1 MLDSLFDF
9 DAAIYFLTHL
19 EWYWV
24 LTFAFIVT
32 LVENLFPPSPSD
44 SVLVFIGSLV
54 ALGTVKFIP
63 LLVAASL
70 GSLAGFVIMYYLG
83 YFFGHRVVDSNR
95 IKFINQ
101 KDLEKPEK
109 WFRQYGYYLIIANR
123 FLSGTRAVIAFFAG
137 MSELTV
143 SKTIILSLLSA
154 LLWNAILIYLGIVFG
169 DNYESIIDYISL
181 YGKIIFPI
189 ALIGIGLF
197 IWYKIKNNGKVD
209 K

>member
-1 MLDSLFDF
+1 
-9 DAAIYFLTHL
+9 
-19 EWYWV
+19 
-24 LTFAFIVT
+24 
-32 LVENLFPPSPSD
+32 
-44 SVLVFIGSLV
+44 
-54 ALGTVKFIP
+54 
-63 LLVAASL
+63 
-70 GSLAGFVIMYYLG
+70 MYYLG

-137 MSELTV
+137 MSELAI

-154 LLWNAILIYLGIVFG
+154 LLWNSILIYLGIVFG

-189 ALIGIGLF
+189 ALIVIGLF